1 VVYFV
6 DDSHMREFL
15 LAPLQLHVHDLMDHQ
30 FVTLVITDDKKTA
43 VETFRSEPDNP
54 GLSEPGARQKK
65 TSWDKM
71 LLRGVPHTSRYR
83 RAATALPPRG
93 PI

>member
-15 LAPLQLHVHDLMDHQ
+15 LAPLQLHVHDLINHQ